1 MIYGGATSLT
11 EREVAIRAA
20 RAADEKHAE
29 NVIVLDLAGL
39 TVLTDYFVICSGT
52 TNAQVRAI
60 IDAVRKS
67 LSEIGLHPL
76 RQEGDHISRW
86 ALIDYGGV
94 VIHVF
99 HHVERDYYDLE
110 RLWENA
116 PRVDWQAEIAA
127 PAASP
132 SGTST
137 VAATP
142 PGPRGES

>member
-1 MIYGGATSLT
+1 MYRGATSLT

-20 RAADEKHAE
+20 RAADEKHAD
-29 NVIVLDLAGL
+29 NVIVLDMAGL

-60 IDAVRKS
+60 IDAVRTS

-76 RQEGDHISRW
+76 RREGDHTSRW
-86 ALIDYGGV
+86 ALMDYGGV
-94 VIHVF
+94 VVHVF

-116 PRVDWQAEIAA
+116 PRVDWQAEFAA
-127 PAASP
+127 PTGSP